1 MERAGVHSGH
11 QDIKGAA
18 VHEELLPGI
27 NVTDQVMTRIREME
41 PVRRR
46 SAIRF
51 AGKTAATSGM
61 LAVALLVAATAYA
74 ATEYIQIRNKAGE
87 VKVQHILN
95 TDTEEERLA
104 RGTSSYYKY
113 EQKLMNFAK
122 PGEQLVYFVR
132 GEPISEGTG
141 RLLQFAYKE
150 ERITKYS
157 AFLDQMKAKSSPFI
171 LPETAGGYDFK
182 YGEVQPL
189 YPTKDVTDNDPVYRQ
204 ALSELIG
211 EAKKDKTRN
220 LFMKVMPWTETGA
233 LSAQYRKGG
242 AFINLSA
249 FMMSGGN
256 MTVHQKPADKA
267 EKIKVEG
274 REVIYNYI
282 DYGPNSFFYLTWY
295 NEPKD
300 AYIQLNS
307 WGDRVLSKEKLLK
320 VAGELIKGG
329 L

>member
-1 MERAGVHSGH
+1 MERAGIHSGY
-11 QDIKGAA
+11 QDIKAAA
-18 VHEELLPGI
+18 VHEDLLPGI
-27 NVTDQVMTRIREME
+27 NVTDQVMARIREIE

-46 SAIRF
+46 SGIRF

-61 LAVALLVAATAYA
+61 LVVTLLIAASAYA
-74 ATEYIQIRNKAGE
+74 ASEYIQIRNKAGE
-87 VKVQHILN
+87 VKIQHFEN
-95 TDTEEERLA
+95 TETEEEWLA
-104 RGTSSYYKY
+104 KGVSSYSKY

-150 ERITKYS
+150 ERITAYA
-157 AFLDQMKAKSSPFI
+157 AFLSQMKAKSSPLI

-182 YGEVQPL
+182 YGEVRPL
-189 YPTKDVTDNDPVYRQ
+189 YPAKDVTDYDPVYQQ
-204 ALSELIG
+204 ALDELIG

-220 LFMKVMPWTETGA
+220 LFMKVMPWTETGS
-233 LSAQYRKGG
+233 LSVQYRKGG
-242 AFINLSA
+242 AYINLSA
-249 FMMSGGN
+249 FMMNGGN
-256 MTVHQKPADKA
+256 MTVPQKPADKA
-267 EKIKVEG
+267 EKINVGG

-282 DYGPNSFFYLTWY
+282 DYQPKSFFFLTWY

-300 AYIQLNS
+300 AYVQLSS
-307 WGDRVLSKEKLLK
+307 WGDRVLTKEQLLEL
-320 VAGELIKGG
+320 AGELIKGG

>member
-1 MERAGVHSGH
+1 MERSGIHSGH

-46 SAIRF
+46 SGIRF

-61 LAVALLVAATAYA
+61 LVVTLLIAASAYA

-87 VKVQHILN
+87 VKVQHILK
-95 TDTEEERLA
+95 TEEEQLQA
-104 RGTSSYYKY
+104 VAPYHNYAP
-113 EQKLMNFAK
+113 KLMNFAK
-122 PGEQLVYFVR
+122 PGEQVVYFVR
-132 GEPISEGTG
+132 GEPIHAGGSM
-141 RLLQFAYKE
+141 LQFTHKQQRLTEY
-150 ERITKYS
+150 T

-171 LPETAGGYDFK
+171 FPETAGGYDFK

-189 YPTKDVTDNDPVYRQ
+189 YPTKDVIDKDPVYQQ

-211 EAKKDKTRN
+211 EAQKDKTRN
-220 LFMKVMPWTETGA
+220 LFMKVMPWTETGS
-233 LSAQYRKGG
+233 LNAQYMKGG
-242 AFINLSA
+242 AYINLWA
-249 FMMSGGN
+249 FMMNGGN
-256 MTVHQKPADKA
+256 MMVPQKPADKA
-267 EKIKVEG
+267 EKIKVDG
-274 REVIYNYI
+274 REVIYNYV
-282 DYGPNSFFYLTWY
+282 DYGANSFFYLTWY

-307 WGDRVLSKEKLLK
+307 WGDRVMNKEQLLK
-320 VAGELIKGG
+320 LAGELIKGG